1 MAPKQT
7 DKIEN
12 PPVASSSEEEEEES
26 GSSVEES
33 NSSDDEAGDVQSKL
47 TQKKPVAPPPA
58 AKKPESDSEEESESD
73 SDSEPATKTKPLNAV
88 VTKPIPATLPESSK
102 RSLKQADNEPKKKAK
117 TSTTEQAKKKPS
129 TSAADEEVKKISG
142 EQAKKMFQRLFSE
155 TDEIAMLQGFLD
167 FTSTKGDPS
176 ENMDAFCDYVKPLID
191 FNASKAQIVTKLQ
204 RCKKKFVNIVKNSL
218 KRGKTEDQI
227 TYAKDLE
234 QKTFELSRKIWGS
247 DGVLPAK
254 PRKKSK
260 EVELL
265 STPKKE
271 VEVETQKK
279 VSVVDNHHLSS
290 SREMALFF
298 KAENASVLG
307 LDESSVSAV
316 WDMVEDGEKKREME
330 EKLKKLK
337 AKQMELCLQ
346 RTSLVDYTAKMI
358 FKNNASSSSS

>member
-1 MAPKQT
+1 MAPK
-7 DKIEN
+7 DKIAN
-12 PPVASSSEEEEEES
+12 PPVASSSEEEEEEEEES

-47 TQKKPVAPPPA
+47 TQKPVAPPPP

-88 VTKPIPATLPESSK
+88 VTKPIPPESSTAK

-117 TSTTEQAKKKPS
+117 TSTTTEQAKKKPS
-129 TSAADEEVKKISG
+129 GADEEVKKISG
-142 EQAKKMFQRLFSE
+142 EEAKKMFQRLFSE

-176 ENMDAFCDYVKPLID
+176 ENMDAFCDYVKTLID

-234 QKTFELSRKIWGS
+234 QRTFELSRKIWGS

-260 EVELL
+260 EVELV
-265 STPKKE
+265 STPKKKA
-271 VEVETQKK
+271 EVETQKK
-279 VSVVDNHHLSS
+279 VSVVENHHLSE

-298 KAENASVLG
+298 KAENGSVLG
-307 LDESSVSAV
+307 LDESTVSGV
-316 WDMVEDGEKKREME
+316 WDMVEDGPKKREME

-346 RTSLVDYTAKMI
+346 RTALVDYTAKMI
-358 FKNNASSSSS
+358 FKNNASSSSSC

>member
-1 MAPKQT
+1 MAPK

-12 PPVASSSEEEEEES
+12 PPVASSSEEEEEEEES
-26 GSSVEES
+26 GSSGEAS

-47 TQKKPVAPPPA
+47 TQKPVAPPPPA
-58 AKKPESDSEEESESD
+58 KKKPESDSEEESESD

-88 VTKPIPATLPESSK
+88 VTKPIPPESSTAK

-117 TSTTEQAKKKPS
+117 TSTTEQANKKK
-129 TSAADEEVKKISG
+129 TSGTDEEVKKISG
-142 EQAKKMFQRLFSE
+142 EEAKKLFQRLFSE

-176 ENMDAFCDYVKPLID
+176 ENMDAFCDYVKTLID

-260 EVELL
+260 EVELV

-346 RTSLVDYTAKMI
+346 RTALVDYTAKMI
-358 FKNNASSSSS
+358 FKNIASSSSS

>member
-1 MAPKQT
+1 MAPK

-47 TQKKPVAPPPA
+47 TQKPVAPPPP

-88 VTKPIPATLPESSK
+88 VTKPIPPESSTAK

-117 TSTTEQAKKKPS
+117 TSTTTTEQAKKKPS
-129 TSAADEEVKKISG
+129 GADEEVKKISG
-142 EQAKKMFQRLFSE
+142 EEAKKMFQRLFSE

-176 ENMDAFCDYVKPLID
+176 ENMDAFCDYVKTLID

-234 QKTFELSRKIWGS
+234 QRTFELSRKIWGS

-260 EVELL
+260 EVEVV
-265 STPKKE
+265 STPKKKA
-271 VEVETQKK
+271 EVETQKK
-279 VSVVDNHHLSS
+279 VSVVENHHLSE

-298 KAENASVLG
+298 KAENGSVLG
-307 LDESSVSAV
+307 LDESSVSGV
-316 WDMVEDGEKKREME
+316 WDMVEDGPKKREME

-346 RTSLVDYTAKMI
+346 RTALVDYTAKMI

>member
-12 PPVASSSEEEEEES
+12 PPVASSSEEEEEEES
-26 GSSVEES
+26 GSSGEES

-117 TSTTEQAKKKPS
+117 TSTTEQAKKKK
-129 TSAADEEVKKISG
+129 TSASDEEVKKISG
-142 EQAKKMFQRLFSE
+142 EEAKKMFQRLFSE

-176 ENMDAFCDYVKPLID
+176 ENMDAFCDYVKTLID

-271 VEVETQKK
+271 AEVETQKK
-279 VSVVDNHHLSS
+279 VSVVDNHHLSE

-307 LDESSVSAV
+307 LDESTVSAV

-346 RTSLVDYTAKMI
+346 RTALVDYTAKMI